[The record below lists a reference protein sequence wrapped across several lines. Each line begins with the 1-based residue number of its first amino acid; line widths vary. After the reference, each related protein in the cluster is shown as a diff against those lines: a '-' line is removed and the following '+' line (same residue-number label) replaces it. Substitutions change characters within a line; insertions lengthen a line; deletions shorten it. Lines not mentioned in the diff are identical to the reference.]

1 MKMSMRSIKALILA
15 VIFCAVGIAGYLF
28 YEHRTYK
35 EAVVVSPYVT
45 EVKKLSDYSDVVK
58 GTVNDCNVY
67 IFDSGVEGGT
77 MLIYGGTRATQ
88 RRCCSRRT

>member
-45 EVKKLSDYSDVVK
+45 EVKKLRAPDV
-58 GTVNDCNVY
+58 
-67 IFDSGVEGGT
+67 
-77 MLIYGGTRATQ
+77 
-88 RRCCSRRT
+88 